1 MCVTSPIPLLIF
13 VKFRKEND
21 SLGQVAVPEYAYY
34 GAQTQRALDN
44 FRISGFG
51 PFDEFIWATAAVK
64 LAAAR
69 ANMQTGMLEAPKGRA
84 IEKAAMEIMA
94 GKLREQFVV
103 DVFQAGAGTSHN
115 MNANEVIANRAIEL
129 LGGRKG
135 DYSVVHP
142 NDHVNMSQST
152 NDTVPTTI
160 RISSIRLLNE
170 LNAELSLLTGSL
182 RKKGREFDRVIKSGR
197 THLED
202 AAPVRLGQEFNAYAD
217 MLEYDIRRFEHEIEV
232 LGELNIGATA
242 VGTGVNADP
251 AYVGNVVKE
260 LRAITRF
267 RLRNSKSLM
276 ALTQSMADFVECSG
290 ALRVLSV
297 DMTKIANDFRL
308 MNSGPVTGL
317 GEITLPAVQ
326 PGSSI
331 MPGKV
336 NPVIAE
342 CMNMVAFQC
351 MGNDLSITLAAQAGQ
366 LELNVMMPLIAF
378 NIVFSARI
386 MRNAVRMFRE
396 LLVRDVVANEDRCAE
411 LVERSPGIALVLNP
425 YIGYAR
431 AAEAVKESL
440 KTSRPIREVV
450 LEKGWMKK
458 EEIDNVL
465 DLYSMTEPGVK
476 GKMGRKIRHK
486 RD

>member
-1 MCVTSPIPLLIF
+1 MTMTM
-13 VKFRKEND
+13 KYRKETD
-21 SLGQVAVPEYAYY
+21 SLGQIAVPADAYY
-34 GAQTQRALDN
+34 GVQTQRAVDN
-44 FRISGFG
+44 FQISGLR
-51 PFDEFIWATAAVK
+51 PFEEFIWATAVVK

-69 ANMQTGMLEAPKGRA
+69 ANMRTGMLDEARGRA
-84 IEKAAMEIMA
+84 VEKAALEIVS
-94 GKLREQFVV
+94 GKLTDQFVV

-129 LGGRKG
+129 LGGEKG
-135 DYSVVHP
+135 DYSIVHP

-160 RISSIRLLNE
+160 RIVAIRLLNE
-170 LNAELSLLTGSL
+170 LNGELLLLIASL
-182 RKKGREFDRVIKSGR
+182 RKKGSEFDGIVKSGR

-202 AAPVRLGQEFNAYAD
+202 AAPVRLGQEFDAYAD
-217 MLEYDIRRFEHEIEV
+217 MLEHDLNRLKRSIEV

-251 AYVGNVVKE
+251 SYVRNVVKE

-267 RLRNSKSLM
+267 RLRNSDSLM
-276 ALTQSMADFVECSG
+276 ALTQSMADFVDCSG
-290 ALRVLSV
+290 ALRALSV
-297 DMTKIANDFRL
+297 DMTKIANDLRL

-351 MGNDLSITLAAQAGQ
+351 MGNDLSVTLAAQAGQ

-378 NIVFSARI
+378 NTVFSIRI
-386 MRNAVRMFRE
+386 MRNSIRMFRE
-396 LLVRDVVANEDRCAE
+396 LLVNGIVANEDRCAN
-411 LVERSPGIALVLNP
+411 LVEHSPGIALVLNP
-425 YIGYAR
+425 HIGYAR

-440 KTSRPIREVV
+440 KTGKPIREII
-450 LEKGWMKK
+450 LERGWMSR
-458 EEIDNVL
+458 ETLSGVL
-465 DLYSMTEPGVK
+465 DLYAMTEPGVK
-476 GKMGRKIRHK
+476 GKGRRSG
-486 RD
+486 RRRAT

>member
-1 MCVTSPIPLLIF
+1 MPM
-13 VKFRKEND
+13 KFRKERD
-21 SLGQVAVPEYAYY
+21 SLGEVAVPEEAYF
-34 GAQTQRALDN
+34 GVQTQRAVDN
-44 FRISGFG
+44 FRISGFR
-51 PFDEFIWATAAVK
+51 PFNEFIWATAVVK

-69 ANMQTGMLEAPKGRA
+69 ANMRTGMLEVAKGKA
-84 IEKAAMEIMA
+84 IEKAATEVIA
-94 GKLREQFVV
+94 GRFMDQFVV

-129 LGGRKG
+129 LGGKKG
-135 DYSVVHP
+135 DYSVIHP

-160 RISSIRLLNE
+160 RIAAIRLLNE
-170 LNAELSLLTGSL
+170 LNGELSLLIGSL
-182 RKKGREFDRVIKSGR
+182 RKKGMEFDGIVKSGR

-217 MLEYDIRRFEHEIEV
+217 MLEYDLRRLEHSIDV

-251 AYVGNVVKE
+251 SYVENVVKE
-260 LRAITRF
+260 LVAITGF
-267 RLRNSKSLM
+267 KLRNSENLM
-276 ALTQSMADFVECSG
+276 ALTQSMADFVDASG
-290 ALRVLSV
+290 ALRALSV
-297 DMTKIANDFRL
+297 DLTKIANDFRL

-317 GEITLPAVQ
+317 AEITLPAVQ

-351 MGNDLSITLAAQAGQ
+351 MGNDLSISLAAQAGQ

-378 NIVFSARI
+378 DIVFSMRI
-386 MRNAVRMFRE
+386 MRNSLRMFRE
-396 LLVRDVVANEDRCAE
+396 LLVEGIAANEDRCAK

-425 YIGYAR
+425 YIGYAK

-440 KTSRPIREVV
+440 KTSKSIREIV

-458 EEIDNVL
+458 DELDNVL

-476 GKMGRKIRHK
+476 GKMGRKSAGK
-486 RD
+486 RV